1 MREKLDDDD
10 DDVYKELVYI
20 SKRCFCVALCVFVSS
35 NKLFFSQLFRD
46 EINVEFKFRVLG
58 FRVLFET
65 LNFLY
70 LSLSSKFKSARLF
83 RRETRAVF
91 LATFEEFAASFE
103 ERRQTKV
110 FLSLKLHSLKEK
122 PPDFSL
128 NRYTFLSQHVRR
140 L

>member
-1 MREKLDDDD
+1 MFLCRRINFFFLSFSETKL
-10 DDVYKELVYI
+10 I
-20 SKRCFCVALCVFVSS
+20 
-35 NKLFFSQLFRD
+35 
-46 EINVEFKFRVLG
+46 VEFKFRVLG

-91 LATFEEFAASFE
+91 LATLSRSS
-103 ERRQTKV
+103 RRRLKKDAKQKS

-128 NRYTFLSQHVRR
+128 NRYTFLSQRVRR
-140 L
+140 RL